1 LTAASDAFVLPS
13 VKREGLARSLIE
25 AMAYAIAPIVTD
37 CGGSPELVVNGVS
50 GLVVPVRDPRA
61 LANAILQ
68 LYTDAKLRVRLG
80 NAARERIR
88 KDFRIEDT
96 IAQTLALYRSLV

>member
-1 LTAASDAFVLPS
+1 
-13 VKREGLARSLIE
+13 
-25 AMAYAIAPIVTD
+25 
-37 CGGSPELVVNGVS
+37 
-50 GLVVPVRDPRA
+50 
-61 LANAILQ
+61 LQ
-68 LYTDAKLRVRLG
+68 LYTDEELRVRLG